1 LKDKII
7 SNCKK
12 IICAYENGNLG
23 QTIMPEETHPK
34 FNTKEEQLNYFTLPM
49 ALNYQRN
56 SYTLWHSALKTFED
70 PKTKSVFN
78 IKNYKNKNT
87 KQRLLKYKLALQ
99 PIKQTNTWTTI
110 SKTID
115 TNFGS
120 IEKMLKQNNFDF
132 LKLKKLIQ
140 EDLKKGFPYLSGPK
154 IFNYWSWIIQK
165 YGQINL
171 INSEFIEIAPDTH
184 ITKCSIKL
192 GIISKA
198 ESKKITKEK
207 LNVKWRN
214 ILHGTGIKPIEMHAP
229 LWFWSK
235 NNFQFKLE

>member
-1 LKDKII
+1 
-7 SNCKK
+7 
-12 IICAYENGNLG
+12 
-23 QTIMPEETHPK
+23 
-34 FNTKEEQLNYFTLPM
+34 
-49 ALNYQRN
+49 
-56 SYTLWHSALKTFED
+56 
-70 PKTKSVFN
+70 
-78 IKNYKNKNT
+78 
-87 KQRLLKYKLALQ
+87 LLKYKLALQ
-99 PIKQTNTWTTI
+99 PTKQTNTWTTI